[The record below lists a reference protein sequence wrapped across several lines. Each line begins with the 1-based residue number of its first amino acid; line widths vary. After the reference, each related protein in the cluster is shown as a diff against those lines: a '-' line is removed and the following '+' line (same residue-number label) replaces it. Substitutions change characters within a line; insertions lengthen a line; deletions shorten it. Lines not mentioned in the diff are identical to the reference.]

1 MQTCLEKEKSLPV
14 VAEVDVLVAGGGRP
28 ESAPPLGRRRNGA
41 KTMLIEQANCLG
53 GMATSGM
60 MSHWCGG
67 TESPLLDEIFA
78 RTKAS
83 PLLPPATSERAA
95 GWATA
100 HEAQKTALQEL
111 LLEAGVT
118 LQYHT
123 RIAGAVVEAGCVKGV
138 ITESKSGREVI
149 LAHTV
154 IDATGDGDAGRRGR
168 SGVRSRPARKTTSAS
183 RSRSCS
189 ASAESITN
197 APPFRAA
204 SKAGSTCRRVKSR
217 RSGMNTCR
225 SRPGMCCSTRLPS
238 PAKSA

>member
-14 VAEVDVLVAGGGRP
+14 VAEVDVLVAGGGP
-28 ESAPPLGRRRNGA
+28 AGVGAALGAARNGA

-138 ITESKSGREVI
+138 ITESKSGFFLR
-149 LAHTV
+149 H
-154 IDATGDGDAGRRGR
+154 
-168 SGVRSRPARKTTSAS
+168 
-183 RSRSCS
+183 
-189 ASAESITN
+189 
-197 APPFRAA
+197 
-204 SKAGSTCRRVKSR
+204 
-217 RSGMNTCR
+217 
-225 SRPGMCCSTRLPS
+225 
-238 PAKSA
+238 

>member
-14 VAEVDVLVAGGGRP
+14 VAEVDVLVAGGGP
-28 ESAPPLGRRRNGA
+28 AGVGAALGAARNGA

-154 IDATGDGDAGRRGR
+154 IDATGDGVRLMR
-168 SGVRSRPARKTTSAS
+168 SSFSAARKTTSAS